1 MTLRILRQHDGD
13 FRLPPW
19 RFDDAT
25 DDVDAELTSSWDVD
39 DVKDGEAKRG
49 SSLARRGESSS
60 ALLPLPLRLPL
71 QSSPNRLTARIASA
85 MGD

>member
-13 FRLPPW
+13 FRLLPW

-49 SSLARRGESSS
+49 SSLAR
-60 ALLPLPLRLPL
+60 
-71 QSSPNRLTARIASA
+71 
-85 MGD
+85 